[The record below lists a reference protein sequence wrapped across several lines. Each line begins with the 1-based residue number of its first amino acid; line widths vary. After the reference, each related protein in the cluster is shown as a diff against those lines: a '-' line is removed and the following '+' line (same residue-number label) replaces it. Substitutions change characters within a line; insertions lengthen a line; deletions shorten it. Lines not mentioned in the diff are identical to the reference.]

1 MRSDP
6 YYDEKSLAEFYDKE
20 YRKLYSGTE
29 KPTEQFFLEQ
39 RTFGRDIVAFLSG
52 EIFGGETRG
61 KKIFEVGCGAG
72 GILESFRETGNE
84 VFGCDYGRKY
94 IKYGKEKGLL
104 IVEGGVESLRAFGAA
119 DVIILNHTLEHL
131 RNPRL
136 ELSKIR
142 ELLSPHG
149 VLYIALPGIFS
160 IHNTHVWH
168 FTLKTLN
175 RLLADAGF
183 KLKYGDEKIVA
194 VYQKGAEKN
203 SPPKENSES
212 VKNYLKK
219 IKRFE
224 WYYTARNLSLKH
236 CLRVLALYILSKNR
250 FLHERARNI

>member
-1 MRSDP
+1 M
-6 YYDEKSLAEFYDKE
+6 
-20 YRKLYSGTE
+20 
-29 KPTEQFFLEQ
+29 
-39 RTFGRDIVAFLSG
+39 
-52 EIFGGETRG
+52 
-61 KKIFEVGCGAG
+61 
-72 GILESFRETGNE
+72 
-84 VFGCDYGRKY
+84 
-94 IKYGKEKGLL
+94 

-160 IHNTHVWH
+160 IHNTYGGRLERGYLQNAHVWH

-250 FLHERARNI
+250 FLHERARNIYRKHVKTNEK